1 MASEET
7 KADLNAAPAAAASPT
22 AATASDLLARVA
34 AASDAA
40 ALLPHFSALA
50 AAIAT
55 GDVAITKAEVLAAA
69 KAKRGALGGGWTK
82 ECALGFKAVLKA
94 FGGAAGVFAL
104 AVGEVVVA
112 AKPLV
117 GHLKLSRVLEL
128 VRQEGAGSHLTTFV
142 KVQMLSDD
150 EALVPRS
157 AVRRLRGKAAEIAA
171 AAMAEDVGT
180 VVRIFREAEGDA
192 AAVEAG
198 CLGIFN
204 LARNDAESEIF
215 KALPQVRRVVRVFGE
230 CLV

>member
-1 MASEET
+1 MSSEET
-7 KADLNAAPAAAASPT
+7 KADLLLLATPPATASPT
-22 AATASDLLARVA
+22 AATAASLLALVRD
-34 AASDAA
+34 ASDAA
-40 ALLPHFSALA
+40 ILLPRFSTLA

-55 GDVAITKAEVLAAA
+55 GEVAITKAEVLAAA

-128 VRQEGAGSHLTTFV
+128 RQGAGSHLNQLV

-171 AAMAEDVGT
+171 AAMEEDVGT
-180 VVRIFREAEGDA
+180 VVRIFREAGGDA
-192 AAVEAG
+192 AAVEAC

-215 KALPQVRRVVRVFGE
+215 KALPQVRVFG
-230 CLV
+230 